1 MIILG
6 LDALDVGMAEKFRCK
21 ELMQSEYGRTN
32 LSDFKLERTVVLW
45 SSFLTEKN
53 MENKIPVKG
62 QWKFKLKEKET
73 FFRFFKSFKTIDVPA
88 FSLKQENHRK
98 ERKLLAGYFKDEN
111 SIEEFDEVVWKNHE
125 ENKKDFFDAF
135 GKFDLVMGYF
145 DLADAIGHLSFGDL
159 DKMKIVYDELE
170 SIAKQIRKRDD
181 FILIVSDHGMKA
193 VGRFGDHSR
202 TGFYSSNKKLNLQ
215 KPKITDFYKIIEE
228 TKNA

>member
-1 MIILG
+1 
-6 LDALDVGMAEKFRCK
+6 MAEKFRCK